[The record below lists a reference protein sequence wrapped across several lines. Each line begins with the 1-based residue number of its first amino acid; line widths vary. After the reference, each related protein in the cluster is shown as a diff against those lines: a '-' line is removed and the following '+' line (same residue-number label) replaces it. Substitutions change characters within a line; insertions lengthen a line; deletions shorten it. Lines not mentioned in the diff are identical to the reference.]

1 MARFAADPRWL
12 VYLPPTMS
20 PSEPSQREG
29 YLEFPAEAFAHYRAA
44 GVSRVVCEEKHMGSR
59 AVVIACRDADA
70 ARERFGVTTGET
82 GICYTRPGRRFFS
95 DATLEA
101 AFQDRVRAGLTAAG
115 SWEQL
120 NTNWVVLDCELMPWS
135 AKAQELLRGQCAAV
149 GAAARG
155 ALPEA
160 TAALRRASGG
170 ADAPPEVAALLE
182 RFEQRGALAGE
193 FVAAYR
199 HYCWPVQSLDD
210 LRLAPFHILATE
222 GAVHTDKD
230 HTWHMETLA
239 GLCAAAGDPLLHA
252 TPYRVV
258 DLASEASEAGA
269 TEWWEQLTGRGGE
282 GMVVKPLDFITRG
295 GKGRL
300 VQPVDPRL

>member
-135 AKAQELLRGQCAAV
+135 AKAQELLRGQYAAV

-170 ADAPPEVAALLE
+170 ASARPEVAALLE